1 MPSGTVARKNDI
13 PLWFKLLPHCRIDE
27 WIALKIWFA
36 LSTVASLET
45 VETRTRNRE
54 KMDKVIE
61 ALRRISTCLPERYQ
75 QLVSNEK
82 WQNNKLSSV
91 LVEKEDILD
100 VLRKYL
106 RVCTRVWTWTR
117 YRDILSSFNYAAL
130 SNCDGKTTLD

>member
-1 MPSGTVARKNDI
+1 
-13 PLWFKLLPHCRIDE
+13 
-27 WIALKIWFA
+27 
-36 LSTVASLET
+36 
-45 VETRTRNRE
+45 
-54 KMDKVIE
+54 MDKVIE

-82 WQNNKLSSV
+82 WQKNKLSSV

-130 SNCDGKTTLD
+130 GNCDGRRCSIRLLSTHSLIDKIAGIDWLYRQELCPSQIAIHPFTRLYSRDHQEMLMFS